1 MTGPQ
6 RDEAGQVTVF
16 VVVIFVALLA
26 VAGLVIDGGR
36 ALAARRRAIDEA
48 DAAARA
54 GAQALS
60 VDAYRSS
67 ATVTLDP
74 AAARAAALRYLAA
87 TGDTG
92 TVDVAAGTIT
102 VTVHVHQPVTILG
115 IAGIGT
121 MTLTG
126 TGNAQLIRG
135 VQAPE

>member
-1 MTGPQ
+1 MSRPRAQ
-6 RDEAGQVTVF
+6 DGQVTVF
-16 VVVIFVALLA
+16 VVVVFVALVA

-48 DAAARA
+48 EAAARA

-60 VDAYRSS
+60 IDAYRSS

-74 AAARAAALRYLAA
+74 AGARAAALSYLAA

-92 TVDVAAGTIT
+92 QVAISGGVIT
-102 VTVHVHQPVTILG
+102 VTVEVHQPVTILG
-115 IAGIGT
+115 IAGVGT

-126 TGNAQLIRG
+126 TARAQLVRG
-135 VQAPE
+135 VQGPE